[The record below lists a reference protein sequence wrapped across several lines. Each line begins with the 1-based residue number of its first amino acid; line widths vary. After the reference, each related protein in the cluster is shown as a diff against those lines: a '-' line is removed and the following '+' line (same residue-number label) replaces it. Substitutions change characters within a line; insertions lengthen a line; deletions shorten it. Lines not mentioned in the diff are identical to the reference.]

1 VRFVFRREGE
11 LSHAAKAFLKVARQS
26 AAPTTS
32 RVARMQR
39 KDDQAFQPET

>member
-26 AAPTTS
+26 AAPHAS
-32 RVARMQR
+32 RSAKVPR
-39 KDDQAFQPET
+39 KGDQAFQPET